1 MKTDDA
7 DRWTL
12 LLMGAVLVV
21 GLVIAVAAEMADRA
35 LGF

>member
-1 MKTDDA
+1 MKE
-7 DRWTL
+7 DRFTL

-21 GLVIAVAAEMADRA
+21 GLVIAVAAAMADRA